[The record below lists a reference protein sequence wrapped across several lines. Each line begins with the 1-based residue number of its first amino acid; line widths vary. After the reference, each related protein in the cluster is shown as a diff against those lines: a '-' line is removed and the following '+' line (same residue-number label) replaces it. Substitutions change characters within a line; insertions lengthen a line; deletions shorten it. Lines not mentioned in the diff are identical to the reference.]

1 RGSADAGQRADLA
14 GHPARVA
21 LDRAE
26 VLRPEPGV
34 PAAGVRVDEDRP
46 APARGRVD
54 VGVLEL
60 VEAHQERLVAD
71 PDRLP
76 PVPVALEDGLAA
88 LAAPGEVRAQGGEA
102 LLRLP
107 LAAVDDELLGGPVG

>member
-1 RGSADAGQRADLA
+1 
-14 GHPARVA
+14 
-21 LDRAE
+21 
-26 VLRPEPGV
+26 
-34 PAAGVRVDEDRP
+34 
-46 APARGRVD
+46 
-54 VGVLEL
+54 GVLEL

-107 LAAVDDELLGGPVG
+107 LAAVDDELLGGPVGLVHPQADGARRDPLAVGPALGARVDQPQPGTAVAERGLRRLIGLAVLGLVKQ